1 MFNEMKRI
9 LFLATLL
16 SVFIS
21 TVRAQEYIDREFTLV
36 KNISFV
42 ILNGKPYPV
51 DATTNKATL
60 TNWNF
65 GAEGNTAV
73 LTLDLPEIRKQMGTD
88 NNMEY
93 AWSGKNLHIIKKKE
107 NGGEVYAIT
116 RVRNSPIACAYL
128 MQVPKD
134 GKLLWVAMISPQDDN
149 TRCISDVHAGMTRM
163 AVESKCK
170 ELGFS
175 RFEFKGNDNNMKVY
189 NLLWLDMKKKQ
200 HWFGRED
207 YHYEVTND
215 KTYGYF
221 WFDAN
226 DKLVKWL
233 MP

>member
-1 MFNEMKRI
+1 MKKLL
-9 LFLATLL
+9 LFAALFTLA
-16 SVFIS
+16 VNI
-21 TVRAQEYIDREFTLV
+21 VRAQEYIDREFGLTR
-36 KNISFV
+36 NISFV
-42 ILNGKPYPV
+42 IMNGKAYPV
-51 DATTNKATL
+51 DVATSKATL
-60 TNWNF
+60 SNWNF

-73 LTLDLPEIRKQMGTD
+73 LTLDLPEIRKQMGSND
-88 NNMEY
+88 NMEY

-107 NGGEVYAIT
+107 NGGDVYAIT
-116 RVRNSPIACAYL
+116 RVRSNPVSCAFL
-128 MQVPKD
+128 MQVPKN
-134 GKLLWVAMISPQDDN
+134 GKFVWVAMISPQDDN
-149 TRCISDVHAGMTRM
+149 TRCISDVHAGMTRL

-175 RFEFKGNDNNMKVY
+175 RFEFARNDNNLKVY
-189 NLLWLDMKKKQ
+189 NLLWLDMQKKQ

-215 KTYGYF
+215 KTYGSF

>member
-1 MFNEMKRI
+1 
-9 LFLATLL
+9 
-16 SVFIS
+16 
-21 TVRAQEYIDREFTLV
+21 
-36 KNISFV
+36 
-42 ILNGKPYPV
+42 
-51 DATTNKATL
+51 
-60 TNWNF
+60 
-65 GAEGNTAV
+65 
-73 LTLDLPEIRKQMGTD
+73 
-88 NNMEY
+88 
-93 AWSGKNLHIIKKKE
+93 
-107 NGGEVYAIT
+107 
-116 RVRNSPIACAYL
+116 
-128 MQVPKD
+128 
-134 GKLLWVAMISPQDDN
+134 
-149 TRCISDVHAGMTRM
+149 MTRL

>member
-1 MFNEMKRI
+1 MKKL
-9 LFLATLL
+9 LFFATLFTL
-16 SVFIS
+16 AVS

-42 ILNGKPYPV
+42 ILNGKAYPV
-51 DATTNKATL
+51 DVNTNKATL

-65 GAEGNTAV
+65 GAEGNTTV
-73 LTLDLPEIRKQMGTD
+73 LTLDLPEIRKQMGTN

-107 NGGEVYAIT
+107 NGGDVYAIT
-116 RVRNSPIACAYL
+116 RVRNNPLSCAFL

-134 GKLLWVAMISPQDDN
+134 GKLVWVAMISPQDDN
-149 TRCISDVHAGMTRM
+149 TRCISDVHAGMTRL

-175 RFEFKGNDNNMKVY
+175 RFEFSGNDNNMKVY